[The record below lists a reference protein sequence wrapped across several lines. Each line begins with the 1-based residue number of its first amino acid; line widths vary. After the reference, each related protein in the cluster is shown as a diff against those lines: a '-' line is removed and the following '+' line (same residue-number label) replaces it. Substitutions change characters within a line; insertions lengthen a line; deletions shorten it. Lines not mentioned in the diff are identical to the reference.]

1 MKTLFIVRHGKSSWD
16 DPGLSDQDRPLKTR
30 GVRDATLMAE
40 KLKAAGLIP
49 DKIVSSPANRALH
62 TAEIFAGTFG
72 YSIDNLQISEA
83 LYFSG
88 AEAIIRIVQQTPDS
102 INRLMI
108 VGHNPD
114 FTEIVNR
121 FSSSSLYNLPT
132 AGVVVFE
139 FNTDAWREV
148 SRSNLVKD
156 AYEFPGK
163 SGNEEHKS

>member
-16 DPGLSDQDRPLKTR
+16 DPGLSDQDRPLKNR
-30 GVRDATLMAE
+30 GIRDATLMAE

-49 DKIVSSPANRALH
+49 DRILSSPANRALH
-62 TAEIFAGTFG
+62 TAEIFAAILGHAPE
-72 YSIDNLQISEA
+72 NLQVSNT

-88 AEAIIRIVQQTPDS
+88 AEAIIRLVQQIPDS
-102 INRLMI
+102 TERLMI

-114 FTEIVNR
+114 FTEIVNS
-121 FSSSSLYNLPT
+121 FSSTSLYNLPT

-139 FNTDAWREV
+139 FNTDSWKEI
-148 SRSNLVKD
+148 SRSRMVNDL
-156 AYEFPGK
+156 YEFPGK